1 MIFDGKNITIYL
13 LFILWYKTP
22 PDAGPAKNHTNRNR
36 TAPLGV
42 GYGTEKSMKNFK
54 TPNYPLYETTVFRDF
69 RVMTENVA
77 AKYPDRYA
85 ISYKKNPRDTEVV
98 HVTYA
103 EARDFIRNLG
113 TAFIAH
119 GMRDKQVAIIGESS
133 FEWICSYFA
142 LMSIGAVTVPI
153 DKEYPAADIE
163 GIVNRAEC
171 TAVCYSAAIADKI
184 ESIKANLPTVTSFF
198 RLTGDE
204 GEDTSIRALE
214 AEGAALVAAGDNSY
228 YDYEIDPDRMA
239 SIVFTS
245 GTTGKGKGV
254 MLSTTNIVSD
264 MTQGMYLFDITP
276 KTINVLPPH
285 HTFGSTVNFVGHFS
299 QGSEIYISS
308 GIKYILNELKE
319 QQPTHLV
326 LVPLFVETFY
336 KRIWAAAEK
345 QGKAEALRKLM
356 KISNNMRKA
365 GIDMRKTLFK
375 SVTSAFGGK
384 LQMIICGGAALNQ
397 DIIDTFD
404 AIGITILNGYGI
416 TECAPLITCN
426 RNRFQKSGSVGTPII
441 GEQVKIKDPDENGE
455 GEICVKG
462 PNVMLGYFRD
472 EEATAAVFDEEG
484 YFRTGDCGRIDED
497 GWVYITGRIKNLI
510 ILSNGKNVYPE
521 EIETELS
528 RIYGVSEVVVYEGE
542 SRSDKNREVIVAE
555 IYPDFEALEG
565 RGIAGDEAVKSYFD
579 AKVREANQN
588 MAPYKSVG
596 LVKIRKSEF
605 IKNTSRKI
613 TRFNIDKSIE

>member
-1 MIFDGKNITIYL
+1 
-13 LFILWYKTP
+13 
-22 PDAGPAKNHTNRNR
+22 
-36 TAPLGV
+36 
-42 GYGTEKSMKNFK
+42 MKNYK
-54 TPNYPLYETTVFRDF
+54 DPNYPLYETTVFEDF
-69 RVMTENVA
+69 RIMTENVA

-98 HVTYA
+98 HVTYS

-113 TAFIAH
+113 TAFIAR
-119 GMRDKQVAIIGESS
+119 GLRDRQVAIIGESS

-153 DKEYPAADIE
+153 DKDYPAADIA
-163 GIVNRAEC
+163 GIIDRAEC
-171 TAVCYSAAIADKI
+171 SAVCFSAAIAEKI
-184 ESIKANLPTVTSFF
+184 DSIRGERGTVSAYF

-204 GEDTSIRALE
+204 GGDTSIRELE

-228 YDYEIDPDRMA
+228 YDYEIDPDRLA

-245 GTTGKGKGV
+245 GTTGRGKGV

-276 KTINVLPPH
+276 KTLNVLPPH
-285 HTFGSTVNFVGHFS
+285 HTFGSTVNFVGHFA

-319 QQPTHLV
+319 QQPSHLV

-336 KRIWAAAEK
+336 KRIWATAEK
-345 QGKAEALRKLM
+345 QGKADALRALM
-356 KISNNMRKA
+356 KFSNGLRRV

-375 SVTSAFGGK
+375 SVTGAFGGK

-426 RNRFQKSGSVGTPII
+426 RNRYQKSGSVGTPII
-441 GEQVKIKDPDENGE
+441 GELVKIKDPNENGE

-462 PNVMLGYFRD
+462 PNVMLGYYRD
-472 EEATAAVFDEEG
+472 EEATAAAFDEEG

-528 RIYGVSEVVVYEGE
+528 RIYGVSEVVVYAGE
-542 SRSDKNREVIVAE
+542 SRASADREVIVAE
-555 IYPDFEALEG
+555 IYPDYEALEG
-565 RGIAGDEAVKSYFD
+565 RGISGDEAVKSYFD
-579 AKVREANQN
+579 EKVREANKN
-588 MAPYKSVG
+588 MAPYKAVG
-596 LVKIRKSEF
+596 LVRVRKTEF
-605 IKNTSRKI
+605 VKNTSRKI
-613 TRFNIDKSIE
+613 TRFSIDKSID